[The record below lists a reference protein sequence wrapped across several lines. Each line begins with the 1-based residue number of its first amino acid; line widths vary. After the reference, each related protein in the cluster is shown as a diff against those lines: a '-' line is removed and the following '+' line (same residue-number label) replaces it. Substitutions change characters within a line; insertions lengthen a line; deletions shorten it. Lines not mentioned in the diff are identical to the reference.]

1 MTPSKFTS
9 EKVSYYPFGLTHKG
23 YNDEHLIFW
32 ESPGTGIQLVPVTP
46 DLTDTYKYKFG
57 GKEWQNELDL
67 NYYDFGAR
75 NYDAA
80 LVRTFTPDPM
90 AEVYYELS
98 PYSFLNNKPISNI
111 DPTGAVTLS
120 GQAAKDWFQNLK
132 DEIASKPRKRKE
144 KEDEEF
150 YEDDI
155 KVEESRDGS
164 LDNES

>member
-1 MTPSKFTS
+1 MLSAMTRREFTN
-9 EKVSYYPFGLTHKG
+9 EKVSYFPFGLTHKG
-23 YNDEHLIFW
+23 YNADHKIIIFTP
-32 ESPGTGIQLVPVTP
+32 ETHIIQLVPVTP

-57 GKEWQNELDL
+57 GKEWQDELDL

-98 PYSFLNNKPISNI
+98 PYSFLNNNPISNI

-120 GQAAKDWFQNLK
+120 GQAAKDWL
-132 DEIASKPRKRKE
+132 
-144 KEDEEF
+144 
-150 YEDDI
+150 
-155 KVEESRDGS
+155 
-164 LDNES
+164 